1 MISMETIRTLY
12 AYHIALHRRTWDS
25 IMALSDAQFVQDVPY
40 SIGSLRNHAVHLASV
55 EQRWFARVVGN
66 PPPDRLVYAEYPT
79 RESARAA
86 CDAAEARISAALEML
101 TDADLPR
108 PIAYEVRRVDPVERT
123 IRATSAVW
131 QILVHVVNH
140 GTDHRAQMLRIL
152 HEFGAPTFEQDM
164 MIHWWEM
171 AE

>member
-1 MISMETIRTLY
+1 MITMDQIRTLY
-12 AYHIALHRRTWDS
+12 AYHIALHRRAWDS
-25 IMALSDAQFVQDVPY
+25 IMTLSDAQFVQDVPY

-55 EQRWFARVVGN
+55 EQRWFSRIMGD
-66 PPPDRLVYAEYPT
+66 PLPDRLVYTDYPT
-79 RESARAA
+79 REAARTAW
-86 CDAAEARISAALEML
+86 DTTEARIIAALESL

-108 PIAYEVRRVDPVERT
+108 TVDYVVRRVDPVERT
-123 IRATSAVW
+123 IAATSAVW

-140 GTDHRAQMLRIL
+140 ATDHRAQMLRIL
-152 HEFGAPTFEQDM
+152 HESGAPTFEQDI